1 MIATQSLCLRQW
13 LRRGNYT
20 ATLSAHASSF
30 VLFMG
35 TCPTMVW
42 PSDVHEAKNTADSDI
57 GVRQTALDQVAVF
70 TLLNPGS
77 QGAKTAIDFAHL
89 AFGSVG

>member
-1 MIATQSLCLRQW
+1 
-13 LRRGNYT
+13 
-20 ATLSAHASSF
+20 
-30 VLFMG
+30 
-35 TCPTMVW
+35 MVW